1 HDSGRKPHLLPPAA
15 TGVLLVALNL
25 FREPQWVP
33 RYNVA
38 PTQDALAVR
47 FDQASTPRE
56 PVLL

>member
-1 HDSGRKPHLLPPAA
+1 M
-15 TGVLLVALNL
+15 ALNL